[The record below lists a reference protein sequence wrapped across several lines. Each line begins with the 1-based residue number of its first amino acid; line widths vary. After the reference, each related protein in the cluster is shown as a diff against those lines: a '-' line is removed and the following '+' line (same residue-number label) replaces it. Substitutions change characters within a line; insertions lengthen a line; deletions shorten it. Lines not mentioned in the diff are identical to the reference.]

1 VFQGE
6 LQLVRWSESSTNGA
20 TVTFWVHPEDL
31 EHFKLLQAR
40 KGKVCGT
47 RLGAVMVEIGED
59 ETVVPQETAQPTP
72 APTPAPRRYHPPS
85 VGALGMLAVRW
96 CRDPVFHEWVS
107 NVANDQWMLDMVATE
122 LDPADIAKAFILSE
136 CGIAQK
142 YGQAASRKYLDTDEQ
157 AAAAFQQKI
166 RQPYMQ
172 YLNEQGLSR

>member
-1 VFQGE
+1 MTASHNTVFQGE

-72 APTPAPRRYHPPS
+72 APTPAPRRYHPP
-85 VGALGMLAVRW
+85 
-96 CRDPVFHEWVS
+96 
-107 NVANDQWMLDMVATE
+107 NDQWMLDMVATE